1 MCLCII
7 LVQWYRQTVCI
18 VRKIRQQRSN
28 KVRQEA
34 KGASNIHTWG
44 TKITN
49 FSVTILPVFG
59 GKCDSENLVGSTHK
73 QPWRP
78 PAANMCPLLLIES

>member
-1 MCLCII
+1 M
-7 LVQWYRQTVCI
+7 W
-18 VRKIRQQRSN
+18 QQRSN

-44 TKITN
+44 TKMSN

-59 GKCDSENLVGSTHK
+59 GKCDSENLVGSTAPTSNHGGY
-73 QPWRP
+73 QD
-78 PAANMCPLLLIES
+78 ANMCPL

>member
-1 MCLCII
+1 MVPANCLYSSQDPATE
-7 LVQWYRQTVCI
+7 VQQG
-18 VRKIRQQRSN
+18 
-28 KVRQEA
+28 RQEA

-59 GKCDSENLVGSTHK
+59 GKCDSENLVGSAHT
-73 QPWRP
+73 QPWWP
-78 PAANMCPLLLIES
+78 PAENMGPL